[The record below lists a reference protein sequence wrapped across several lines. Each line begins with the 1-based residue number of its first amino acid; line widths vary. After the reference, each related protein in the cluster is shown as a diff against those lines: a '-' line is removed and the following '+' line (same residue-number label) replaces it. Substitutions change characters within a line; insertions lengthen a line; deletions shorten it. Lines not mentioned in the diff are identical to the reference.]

1 MMLPEH
7 RATSYANDQSK
18 GTIIVITE
26 SPSGDLHGD
35 VAARLLLDAGQHLVG
50 IDLSP
55 ETPSRIVVMLGA
67 HEAVVSTLET
77 RVRIEGGGRIV
88 TLHGSAAKAVAL
100 GASPYVP

>member
-7 RATSYANDQSK
+7 RGTSYANDQAK
-18 GTIIVITE
+18 GTIIVVTDAP
-26 SPSGDLHGD
+26 PSRLIGD

-50 IDLSP
+50 IDVSP
-55 ETPSRIVVMLGA
+55 DTPERMVVMLGA
-67 HEAVVSTLET
+67 HESVASTLDA
-77 RVRIEGGGRIV
+77 RVRVEGGGRTV